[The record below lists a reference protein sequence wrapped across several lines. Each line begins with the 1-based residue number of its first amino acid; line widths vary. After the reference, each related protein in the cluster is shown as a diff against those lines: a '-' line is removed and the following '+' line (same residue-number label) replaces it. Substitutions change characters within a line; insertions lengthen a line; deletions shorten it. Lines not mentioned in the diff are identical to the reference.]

1 MSLFRRGSLAVVLL
15 CVSVQLATAQ
25 AAVPQ
30 IRGDYALGSGTLL
43 PPGAYLSLFYN
54 YYGADRVN
62 DSDGIIVPALRPRTQ
77 LAQLVGNYTFPSRIL
92 YGHWSV
98 MARLPFQNAA
108 RDVADARQE
117 TGWGFGDMF
126 VQPVKL
132 GWSVPAAD
140 LVAGFGVYMPT
151 GRFSVNSLDNTGLG
165 MWSYEWQAGST
176 VYLSPS
182 RTSTASMLI
191 SFQASSDQR
200 DTDRRPGNLLTLE
213 GGVGHNFVKNA
224 GQFGLA
230 YYAQWKVSDDRNYP
244 LPPTFDSRD
253 HMFGIGPEVTYALP
267 VQHYS
272 GLATLQYYMEFGNR
286 VAPQGQSLFLTFT
299 VSKPAKKP

>member
-1 MSLFRRGSLAVVLL
+1 MSLVQRGSLVALLL
-15 CVSVQLATAQ
+15 CACASVATAQ

-54 YYGADRVN
+54 NYDADRVN
-62 DSDGIIVPALRPRTQ
+62 ESDGTIVPALRPRTQ
-77 LAQLVGNYTFPSRIL
+77 FVQLVGSYTYPAPVL
-92 YGHWSV
+92 HGHWSAT
-98 MARLPFQNAA
+98 ARVPFQNSA
-108 RDVADARQE
+108 RELASLRQE
-117 TGWGFGDMF
+117 TSWGFGDLF

-140 LVAGFGVYMPT
+140 IVAGFGVWMPT
-151 GRFSVNSLDNTGLG
+151 GRYTPDDPDNTGLG
-165 MWSYEWQAGST
+165 VWSYEWQAGST

-182 RTSTASMLI
+182 RTSTASTLI
-191 SFQASSDQR
+191 SFQTSSHAR
-200 DTDRRPGNLLTLE
+200 DTDRKPGNLLTLE

-244 LPPTFDSRD
+244 LPAAFDSRD
-253 HMFGIGPEVTYALP
+253 HMFGIGPEVTYAFPLKP
-267 VQHYS
+267 YS

-299 VSKPAKKP
+299 VSKPAAKP